1 MLKYELGFTAIN
13 GILDILVSCIIC
25 NIVYQCDG
33 ALPQD
38 SNSDSSSESEVDSDA
53 EISDGDSSGV
63 EEYEEDYLA
72 RKNSLERKMDTLN
85 SMHLLK

>member
-38 SNSDSSSESEVDSDA
+38 SDSDSESVVDSDA
-53 EISDGDSSGV
+53 EISDDVSSGV
-63 EEYEEDYLA
+63 EEYEDDYLA
-72 RKNSLERKMDTLN
+72 RKNSLERKMDSLN
-85 SMHLLK
+85 SMHLLQ